1 MEDTF
6 ETRSVCSNTSH
17 SQRSSASVIA
27 ARPRAKAEATR
38 AQASFARQE
47 ADVIKAQAY
56 IEEQQKAAAEAA
68 RKKAELQASLHT
80 LRLESVAAAA
90 IAKANVLETAA
101 ENEFGELDRASLK
114 SEYAE
119 YSKYAENLKPNPHQ
133 QSRLPEPLSTPV
145 CLPTMDMDNGPSP
158 VSFPAV
164 CKNDASEVCHYE
176 LHDLPVHQTSGLKE
190 NISHITPK
198 FKAYAALAICSKE
211 VRTV

>member
-6 ETRSVCSNTSH
+6 ETRSVCSNTSCN
-17 SQRSSASVIA
+17 QRSSASVIV
-27 ARPRAKAEATR
+27 ARPCAKAEATR
-38 AQASFARQE
+38 AQASFAQQE

-56 IEEQQKAAAEAA
+56 IEEQQKAA

-101 ENEFGELDRASLK
+101 ENGFGELDCASLK

-119 YSKYAENLKPNPHQ
+119 YSKYAENLKLDPHQ